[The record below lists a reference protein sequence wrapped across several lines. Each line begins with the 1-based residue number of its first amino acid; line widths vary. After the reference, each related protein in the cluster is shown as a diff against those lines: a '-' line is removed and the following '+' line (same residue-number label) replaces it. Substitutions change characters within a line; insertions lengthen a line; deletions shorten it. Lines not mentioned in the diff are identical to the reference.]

1 MDIKEAVDSSIK
13 EFNKSQDK
21 FKIQNIDNFE
31 LIGQNSALDSMA
43 IVNFLTL
50 LEKKLLKDL
59 NIEINLMDKV
69 FLKKKEKLNIKDL
82 VSILENS
89 IEN

>member
-31 LIGQNSALDSMA
+31 LIGQNSTLDSMA
-43 IVNFLTL
+43 IVNFLML

-59 NIEINLMDKV
+59 NIKINLMDKV
-69 FLKKKEKLNIKDL
+69 FLEKKEKLNIKDL
-82 VSILENS
+82 VSILEN
-89 IEN
+89 

>member
-31 LIGQNSALDSMA
+31 LIGQNSTLDSMA
-43 IVNFLTL
+43 IVNFLMV
-50 LEKKLLKDL
+50 LEKRLIKDL
-59 NIEINLMDKV
+59 NIKINLMDRV
-69 FLKKKEKLNIKDL
+69 FIEKKEKLSIKDL
-82 VSILENS
+82 ILILKN
-89 IEN
+89 

>member
-1 MDIKEAVDSSIK
+1 MDIKEAIDSSIK

-31 LIGQNSALDSMA
+31 LIGRDSTLDSMA
-43 IVNFLTL
+43 IVNFLML

-59 NIEINLMDKV
+59 NIKINLMDKV
-69 FLKKKEKLNIKDL
+69 FLEKKEKLNIKDL
-82 VSILENS
+82 VSILES
-89 IEN
+89 

>member
-13 EFNKSQDK
+13 EFNKSQNK

-31 LIGQNSALDSMA
+31 LIGQNSTLDSMA
-43 IVNFLTL
+43 IVNFLML

-82 VSILENS
+82 VSILET
-89 IEN
+89 

>member
-1 MDIKEAVDSSIK
+1 MDIKETVNNSIT
-13 EFNKSQDK
+13 EFNKSQNK
-21 FKIQNIDNFE
+21 FKIQNINNFE

-82 VSILENS
+82 VSILEN
-89 IEN
+89 

>member
-13 EFNKSQDK
+13 EFNKSQNK

-31 LIGQNSALDSMA
+31 LIGQNSTLDSMA
-43 IVNFLTL
+43 IVNFLML

-59 NIEINLMDKV
+59 NIKINLMDKV

-82 VSILENS
+82 VSILET
-89 IEN
+89 

>member
-13 EFNKSQDK
+13 EFNKSQNK
-21 FKIQNIDNFE
+21 FEIQNIDNFE
-31 LIGQNSALDSMA
+31 LIGRDSTLDSMA
-43 IVNFLTL
+43 IVNFLML

-82 VSILENS
+82 VSILET
-89 IEN
+89 

>member
-69 FLKKKEKLNIKDL
+69 FLKKKRKAKYKRSCFNFRKLN
-82 VSILENS
+82 
-89 IEN
+89 

>member
-1 MDIKEAVDSSIK
+1 MDIKEAIDSSIK

-31 LIGQNSALDSMA
+31 LIGRDSTLDSMA
-43 IVNFLTL
+43 IVNFLML

-59 NIEINLMDKV
+59 NIEMNLMDKV

-82 VSILENS
+82 VSILET
-89 IEN
+89 

>member
-31 LIGQNSALDSMA
+31 LIGQNSTLDSMA
-43 IVNFLTL
+43 IVNFLML

-59 NIEINLMDKV
+59 DIKINLMDKV
-69 FLKKKEKLNIKDL
+69 FLEKKEKLNIKDL
-82 VSILENS
+82 VSILES
-89 IEN
+89 

>member
-1 MDIKEAVDSSIK
+1 MDIKEVVDNSIT

-43 IVNFLTL
+43 IVNFLML

-59 NIEINLMDKV
+59 NIKINLMDKV
-69 FLKKKEKLNIKDL
+69 FLEKKEKLNIKDL
-82 VSILENS
+82 VSILEN
-89 IEN
+89 

>member
-21 FKIQNIDNFE
+21 FKIQNIDDFE
-31 LIGQNSALDSMA
+31 LIGQNSTLDSMA
-43 IVNFLTL
+43 IVNFLML

-59 NIEINLMDKV
+59 NIKINLMDKV
-69 FLKKKEKLNIKDL
+69 FLEKKEKLNIKDL
-82 VSILENS
+82 VSILES
-89 IEN
+89 

>member
-31 LIGQNSALDSMA
+31 LIGQNSTLDSMA
-43 IVNFLTL
+43 IVNFLML
-50 LEKKLLKDL
+50 LERKLLEDL
-59 NIEINLMDKV
+59 NIKINLMDKV
-69 FLKKKEKLNIKDL
+69 FLEKKEKLNIKDL
-82 VSILENS
+82 VSILES
-89 IEN
+89 

>member
-31 LIGQNSALDSMA
+31 LIGQNSTLDSMA
-43 IVNFLTL
+43 IVNFLML

-59 NIEINLMDKV
+59 NIKINLMDKV
-69 FLKKKEKLNIKDL
+69 FLEKKEKLNIKDL
-82 VSILENS
+82 VSILES
-89 IEN
+89 

>member
-13 EFNKSQDK
+13 EFYKSQDK

-31 LIGQNSALDSMA
+31 LIGQNSTLDSMA
-43 IVNFLTL
+43 IVNFLML

-59 NIEINLMDKV
+59 NIKINLMDKV
-69 FLKKKEKLNIKDL
+69 FLEKKEKLNIKDL
-82 VSILENS
+82 VSILES
-89 IEN
+89 

>member
-1 MDIKEAVDSSIK
+1 MDIKEAVESSIK
-13 EFNKSQDK
+13 EFNKSQNK

-31 LIGQNSALDSMA
+31 LIGQNSTLDSMA
-43 IVNFLTL
+43 IVNFLML

-59 NIEINLMDKV
+59 NIKINLMDKV

-82 VSILENS
+82 VSILES
-89 IEN
+89 

>member
-31 LIGQNSALDSMA
+31 LIGRDSTLDSMA
-43 IVNFLTL
+43 IVNFLML

-59 NIEINLMDKV
+59 NIKINLMDKV
-69 FLKKKEKLNIKDL
+69 FLEKKEKLNIKDL
-82 VSILENS
+82 VSILES
-89 IEN
+89 

>member
-1 MDIKEAVDSSIK
+1 MDIKETVNNSIT
-13 EFNKSQDK
+13 EFNKSQNK

-82 VSILENS
+82 VSILES
-89 IEN
+89 

>member
-13 EFNKSQDK
+13 EFNKSQNK

-31 LIGQNSALDSMA
+31 LIGQNSTLDSMA
-43 IVNFLTL
+43 IVNFLML

-59 NIEINLMDKV
+59 NIKINLMDKV
-69 FLKKKEKLNIKDL
+69 FLEKK
-82 VSILENS
+82 
-89 IEN
+89 

>member
-1 MDIKEAVDSSIK
+1 MDIKEAIDSSIK

-31 LIGQNSALDSMA
+31 LIGRDSTLDSMA
-43 IVNFLTL
+43 IVNFLML

-82 VSILENS
+82 VSILET
-89 IEN
+89 

>member
-1 MDIKEAVDSSIK
+1 MDIKETVNNSIT
-13 EFNKSQDK
+13 EFNKSQNK

-82 VSILENS
+82 VSILEN
-89 IEN
+89 

>member
-13 EFNKSQDK
+13 EFNKSQNK

-31 LIGQNSALDSMA
+31 LIGQNSTLDSMA
-43 IVNFLTL
+43 IVNFLML
-50 LEKKLLKDL
+50 LEKKLLNDL

-82 VSILENS
+82 VSILET
-89 IEN
+89 